1 MIRVVYIFV
10 ERRDLE
16 FSGDAFF
23 YHEGANLLADGKG
36 FISPYA
42 FQTGRE
48 VQAADHPPLYIVFL
62 AIPSLLRMTS
72 TLTHLLW
79 SALLGTATVVVVGLV
94 GRAVAGARAGIVA
107 AFLAAVYPSMWA
119 PDGALEAETLAMFT
133 TALVLLFA
141 YRFLRQPSWGWLA
154 ATGAAVGAAALSR
167 SELILLVPLLLV
179 PMALLARE
187 IDWKQRW
194 KWLGASAL
202 ATLVV
207 VAPWVGYNLTRFD
220 RPVLLSS
227 QFESLLASA
236 NCDTVYYGDFI
247 GYFSIECATRV
258 ARREHVLRADESEQA
273 AAFRSA
279 AIDYAKGHLSRLP
292 AVVGARVGRMV
303 GLFEPEQQINLES
316 LLGGREYGVAKWS
329 MHGFYILALLSIVG
343 AVVMRRRRTVP
354 VYPLLAVLGTV
365 LLTVIVTYANI
376 RFRAPAEV
384 VLAILGAVAIDAGI
398 VPRFLYSGSREHRRV
413 RPGVREPATSTT
425 SRPAPRSSIAS
436 GRARGCR

>member
-1 MIRVVYIFV
+1 MRTARWFWWALGAVALVALVIRVVYIFA

-23 YHEGANLLADGKG
+23 YHGGANLLADGKG

-79 SALLGTATVVVVGLV
+79 SALLGTATVVLVGLV

-107 AFLAAVYPSMWA
+107 ALVAAVYPSMWA

-133 TALVLLFA
+133 TALTLLLA
-141 YRFLRQPSWGWLA
+141 YRYLQRPSWGRLT
-154 ATGAAVGAAALSR
+154 ATGVAVGAAALSR
-167 SELILLVPLLLV
+167 SELILLVPLLLL
-179 PMALLARE
+179 PLALLSRDV
-187 IDWKQRW
+187 DWKQRW

-207 VAPWVGYNLTRFD
+207 IAPWVGYNLTRFD

-236 NCDTVYYGDFI
+236 NCDTVYYGDFT
-247 GYFSIECATRV
+247 GYFSIDCATKV

-273 AAFRSA
+273 AAFRKA
-279 AIDYAKGHLSRLP
+279 AIDYATGHLL
-292 AVVGARVGRMV
+292 
-303 GLFEPEQQINLES
+303 S
-316 LLGGREYGVAKWS
+316 LI
-329 MHGFYILALLSIVG
+329 HI
-343 AVVMRRRRTVP
+343 
-354 VYPLLAVLGTV
+354 
-365 LLTVIVTYANI
+365 
-376 RFRAPAEV
+376 
-384 VLAILGAVAIDAGI
+384 
-398 VPRFLYSGSREHRRV
+398 
-413 RPGVREPATSTT
+413 
-425 SRPAPRSSIAS
+425 
-436 GRARGCR
+436 

>member
-1 MIRVVYIFV
+1 MTAPATEARVETTARWFWWALGAVAFVALVIRVVYIFA

-23 YHEGANLLADGKG
+23 YHGGANLLADGKG

-79 SALLGTATVVVVGLV
+79 SALLGTATVVLVGLV

-107 AFLAAVYPSMWA
+107 ALVAAVYPSMWA

-133 TALVLLFA
+133 TALTLLLA
-141 YRFLRQPSWGWLA
+141 YRYLQRPSWGRLT
-154 ATGAAVGAAALSR
+154 ATGVAVGAAALSR
-167 SELILLVPLLLV
+167 SELILLVPLLLL
-179 PMALLARE
+179 PLALLSRDV
-187 IDWKQRW
+187 DWKQRW

-207 VAPWVGYNLTRFD
+207 IAPWVGYNLTRFD

-236 NCDTVYYGDFI
+236 NCDTVYYGDFT
-247 GYFSIECATRV
+247 GYFSIDCATKV

-273 AAFRSA
+273 AAFRKA
-279 AIDYAKGHLSRLP
+279 AIDYATGHLSRLP
-292 AVVGARVGRMV
+292 AVVAARVGRMV
-303 GLFEPEQQINLES
+303 GVFEPEQQVNLES

-329 MHGFYILALLSIVG
+329 MYGFHLLAILSIIG
-343 AVVMRRRRTVP
+343 AVVLRRRRTVP
-354 VYPLLAVLGTV
+354 LYPLLSVLVAV

-384 VLAILGAVAIDAGI
+384 VLAVLGAVAIDAGI
-398 VPRFLYSGSREHRRV
+398 ARVVPILRK
-413 RPGVREPATSTT
+413 P
-425 SRPAPRSSIAS
+425 
-436 GRARGCR
+436 

>member
-1 MIRVVYIFV
+1 MPATAREARWFAWALAAVAVVALAIRLIYIFV

-23 YHEGANLLADGKG
+23 YHQGANLLAEGKG

-42 FQTGRE
+42 YQTGRE

-62 AIPSLLRMTS
+62 AIPSVLRMTS

-79 SALLGTATVVVVGLV
+79 SALLGTGTVVFVGLV
-94 GRAVAGARAGIVA
+94 GRAVAGARAGIIA
-107 AFLAAVYPSMWA
+107 ALVAAVYPSMWA

-133 TALVLLFA
+133 TALTLFFA
-141 YRFLRQPSWGWLA
+141 YRYLQRPSWGRLA
-154 ATGAAVGAAALSR
+154 ATGAGVGAAALSR

-179 PMALLARE
+179 PLALFARDLE
-187 IDWKQRW
+187 WRQRW

-227 QFESLLASA
+227 QFEPLLASA
-236 NCDTVYYGDFI
+236 NCDKVWYGDFT
-247 GYFSIECATRV
+247 GYFSIECATKV
-258 ARREHVLRADESEQA
+258 ARREHVLHADESEQA
-273 AAFRSA
+273 AAFRKA
-279 AIDYAKGHLSRLP
+279 AIEYVEGHLSRLP
-292 AVVGARVGRMV
+292 AVVAARVGRMV
-303 GLFEPEQQINLES
+303 GLYEPEQQVNLES

-329 MHGFYILALLSIVG
+329 MYGFYVLALLSIVG
-343 AVVMRRRRTVP
+343 AVALRRRRTVP
-354 VYPLLAVLGTV
+354 VYPLLAVLIAV
-365 LLTVIVTYANI
+365 LITVIVTYANI

-384 VLAILGAVAIDAGI
+384 VLAILGAVAIDAAI
-398 VPRFLYSGSREHRRV
+398 AR
-413 RPGVREPATSTT
+413 GVRIL
-425 SRPAPRSSIAS
+425 RAP
-436 GRARGCR
+436 